1 MIINYIIPK
10 YEEAEVNIDG
20 IIDDLEEHNILEDS
34 IVTDEIYNNYYY
46 YLKLYSNMHM
56 DGEPDEE
63 SLDSLVDVV
72 IDKLHELKN
81 NEYSNI

>member
-1 MIINYIIPK
+1 MIINYIISR
-10 YEEAEVNIDG
+10 YEEAEVDIDG
-20 IIDDLEEHNILEDS
+20 IIDDLKEHNILEDS

-56 DGEPDEE
+56 DGELDEE

-81 NEYSNI
+81 NAYSNI